1 MKCHVQVNRT
11 TFLLGAVIGMMVL
24 SLQSATAQGGPPP
37 LINVSGSAEVKVA
50 PDEVDLSVGVETRHE
65 SLEQAKRQND
75 ERISKALEFLKGN
88 GVKNNDVQTDYISIE
103 PVYDPTAGIDPRTG
117 LPIAGYDQHKAL
129 VEPAYYLVRKSIGI
143 KLIDISKFDMI
154 LSGLVSNG
162 VNRVQRTEFRSSELR
177 KHKDKARAMA
187 VQAAKDKAAAMAA
200 ELGVK
205 VGKPQNITVNDWSGW
220 SGWSPQAGWGGGGAV
235 PYQNSSQNL
244 GGVAGENG
252 PTVAI
257 GQISIS
263 ANVSVSFLIE

>member
-1 MKCHVQVNRT
+1 
-11 TFLLGAVIGMMVL
+11 MMML
-24 SLQSATAQGGPPP
+24 PFQSATAQGGQELPR

-75 ERISKALEFLKGN
+75 ERIFKALEFLKGN

-117 LPIAGYDQHKAL
+117 LPIVGYDQHKAL

-143 KLIDISKFDMI
+143 RLIDISKFDMI

-220 SGWSPQAGWGGGGAV
+220 SGWSPQAGWGGGAV
-235 PYQNSSQNL
+235 PYQNSSQNV
-244 GGVAGENG
+244 GSVAGENG
-252 PTVAI
+252 PTVAV

-263 ANVSVSFLIE
+263 ATVSVSFLIE